1 MADTEDG
8 MSISVNNPGC
18 YTNVCMDLTLQ
29 SITIG
34 AVVQSEHINDIEG
47 DYFKFL
53 LTNLKLQSKIFLKE
67 LAQV

>member
-1 MADTEDG
+1 MQFIFSLMAEFEDG

-47 DYFKFL
+47 KNIILFF
-53 LTNLKLQSKIFLKE
+53 
-67 LAQV
+67 